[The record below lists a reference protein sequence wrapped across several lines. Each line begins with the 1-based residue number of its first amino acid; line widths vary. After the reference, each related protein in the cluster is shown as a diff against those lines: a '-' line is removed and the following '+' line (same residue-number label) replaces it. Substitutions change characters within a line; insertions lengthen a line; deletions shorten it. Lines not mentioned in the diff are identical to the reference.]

1 MSCIQEKIIGEI
13 QDSIEAKQK
22 VLDNSEILKT
32 LELMADQITETL
44 KKGGK
49 ILLCGNGGSASD
61 ALHFAGEIVGRFQK
75 ERKAYNA
82 IALNADVA
90 TMTAI
95 ANDYGYDQVF
105 Y

>member
-44 KKGGK
+44 KKAVRFCYVVMVVQQVMHY
-49 ILLCGNGGSASD
+49 ILLVKLLEGFKREKS
-61 ALHFAGEIVGRFQK
+61 I
-75 ERKAYNA
+75 
-82 IALNADVA
+82 
-90 TMTAI
+90 
-95 ANDYGYDQVF
+95 
-105 Y
+105 

>member
-75 ERKAYNA
+75 REKHIMQLR
-82 IALNADVA
+82 L
-90 TMTAI
+90 MLML
-95 ANDYGYDQVF
+95 QR
-105 Y
+105 